1 MRLSTVAHRTCWTL
15 LLLLAAT
22 PAVAR
27 RTTPQDTDAG
37 IGAQVRPDLSFAE
50 LKPRRVFHVSPKGDD
65 ANPGTEA
72 RPWRTLRAAVARLRA
87 GDAAWVHTGT
97 YRERVDIGGVARDGL
112 PGAPIQ
118 LLAAPGAKPVL
129 RGGDKQSGPMLRIS
143 RSYWVVA
150 GLDIQAAGS
159 QVHGIRFQ
167 GARHVV
173 VRECQVWGGTGP
185 AGVTFYGGAA
195 DIGFLRNQVHD
206 YRWGP
211 GKDSHGLLVQP
222 DSARILIQGN
232 EAWGN
237 GGDSFQCQGPDTTPG
252 ERIPVDITVEGNR
265 FHEDRENA
273 VDLKTC
279 ERVTIRDNKFY
290 GYRPATTAPQGAAM
304 VVHYSARRILI
315 EGNRIWDS
323 GRGLSLGGNVI
334 WKEPVSDV
342 IVRRNLVFNGTADK
356 GGSGD
361 GLRVGTSKRV
371 RLYHNT
377 LASLPVAGLKLGD
390 GDHGP
395 AEDLRV
401 MGNIVHDTP
410 RAFDVRGSGLKA
422 FVSDR
427 NLAFRPGRD
436 IVFRVEGKDLS
447 LTDWRKRTGQD
458 ALSRVADPRFVED
471 PLNWDY
477 FTKAGSPARN
487 AGDPRLPGTGQFCG
501 TAPDL
506 GMLESCVGELPPAV
520 SRRLQ
525 TGAAS
530 PARGQAPR
538 SGRRQQPGP
547 RPP

>member
-1 MRLSTVAHRTCWTL
+1 MRWTTITTRTCQAL
-15 LLLLAAT
+15 LFLLLAAPVLAHET
-22 PAVAR
+22 P
-27 RTTPQDTDAG
+27 PPDTDTG

-50 LKPRRVFHVSPKGDD
+50 RKPRRVFHVSTRGDD

-72 RPWRTLRAAVARLRA
+72 RPWRTLRHAVARLRP
-87 GDAAWVHTGT
+87 GDAAWVHPGT
-97 YRERVDIGGVARDGL
+97 WRERVDIGGVARDGL
-112 PGAPIQ
+112 PDAPIQ

-129 RGGDKQSGPMLRIS
+129 QGGDDKSGPMLRIA

-150 GLDIQAAGS
+150 GFDIQAAGS
-159 QVHGIRFQ
+159 AAHGIRFQ

-173 VRECQVWGGTGP
+173 VRNCEVSGGTGP
-185 AGVTFYGGAA
+185 AAVTFYGGAA

-206 YRWGP
+206 YRWGAS
-211 GKDSHGLLVQP
+211 KDSHGLLVQP

-252 ERIPVDITVEGNR
+252 ENIPVDITVEGNR

-273 VDLKTC
+273 IDIKTC
-279 ERVTIRDNKFY
+279 ERVTIRNNKFY

-315 EGNRIWDS
+315 EGNRVWDS
-323 GRGLSLGGNVI
+323 GRGLSLGGNLI
-334 WKEPVSDV
+334 WKEPVTDV
-342 IVRRNLVFNGTADK
+342 IVRRNLVFNGTTAK

-361 GLRVGTSKRV
+361 GLRVGTSRRV

-377 LASLPVAGLKLGD
+377 LASLPVAGLRFGD

-395 AEDLRV
+395 VEGLRV
-401 MGNIVHDTP
+401 MGNIVYDTP
-410 RAFDVRGSGLKA
+410 RAFDVRWSGLKGL
-422 FVSDR
+422 VSDR
-427 NLAFRPGRD
+427 NLAFWPGGR

-447 LTDWRKRTGQD
+447 LKDWCKHSGQD
-458 ALSRVADPRFVED
+458 ALTRVADPLFVED

-477 FTKAGSPARN
+477 FTRSGSPARN
-487 AGDPRLPGTGQFCG
+487 AGDPRLPGNVEFCG
-501 TAPDL
+501 TGPDL

-525 TGAAS
+525 AGPRA
-530 PARGQAPR
+530 PARGAVPR
-538 SGRRQQPGP
+538 AGRRQQSGRGTP
-547 RPP
+547 

>member
-1 MRLSTVAHRTCWTL
+1 MRWMTVTTGSCWAL
-15 LLLLAAT
+15 LLLLAGSPAQARSAT
-22 PAVAR
+22 PV
-27 RTTPQDTDAG
+27 DTDSG
-37 IGAQVRPDLSFAE
+37 IGAQVRPDLSFAAV
-50 LKPRRVFHVSPKGDD
+50 KPRRVFHVSTEGHDG
-65 ANPGTEA
+65 NPGTAA
-72 RPWRTLRAAVARLRA
+72 RPWRTLGHAVSRLRP
-87 GDAAWVHTGT
+87 GDAAWVHKGT

-112 PGAPIQ
+112 PEAPIQ
-118 LLAAPGAKPVL
+118 LLAAPGEKPVL
-129 RGGDKQSGPMLRIS
+129 RGGDNKSGPMLRIA
-143 RSYWVVA
+143 RSYWVVG

-159 QVHGIRFQ
+159 AVHGVRFQ

-173 VRECQVWGGTGP
+173 VRECRVSGGEGP
-185 AGVTFYGGAA
+185 AAVTFYGGAA

-206 YRWGP
+206 YRWGASR
-211 GKDSHGLLVQP
+211 DSHGLLVQP

-252 ERIPVDITVEGNR
+252 DNIPVDITVEGNR

-273 VDLKTC
+273 VDIKTC
-279 ERVTIRDNKFY
+279 DRVTIRNNKFH

-315 EGNRIWDS
+315 EGNRVWDS
-323 GRGLSLGGNVI
+323 GRGLSLGGNLI
-334 WKEPVSDV
+334 WKEPVTDV

-361 GLRVGTSKRV
+361 GLRVGTSRRV

-377 LASLPVAGLKLGD
+377 LASLPVGGLKLGD

-395 AEDLRV
+395 ARGLRV
-401 MGNIVHDTP
+401 MGNIIYDTP
-410 RAFDVRGSGLKA
+410 RAFDVRWSGLEA

-427 NLAFRPGRD
+427 NLAFRPGGAT
-436 IVFRVEGKDLS
+436 VFRVEGKDLS
-447 LTDWRKRTGQD
+447 LADWRRCSGQD

-477 FTKAGSPARN
+477 FTRAGSPARN
-487 AGDPRLPGTGQFCG
+487 AGDPRLPGNKEFCG
-501 TAPDL
+501 TGPDL
-506 GMLESCVGELPPAV
+506 GFLESCVGELPPAV
-520 SRRLQ
+520 TRRLQ
-525 TGAAS
+525 KGPAS
-530 PARGQAPR
+530 PARGEAPR
-538 SGRRQQPGP
+538 AGRRQPSAP